1 MPKVFPPKLGRQ
13 LSWAE
18 QDCFRALKD
27 EFGAS
32 HVRVRGP
39 AKVMAHLAFG
49 LLALTLD
56 QWLKLA
62 GWVRI

>member
-1 MPKVFPPKLGRQ
+1 M
-13 LSWAE
+13 
-18 QDCFRALKD
+18 RALKD